1 MSYQIDVS
9 PDVQK
14 VIPTLP
20 GNIRQRIRRAISSLA
35 QDPRPS
41 RSKKLEFS
49 LVDGEPRRLRLEKWR
64 ILYVIIETDI
74 KLCNLDANPD
84 PIARDNIMF
93 SAFLGD
99 VLNIYE
105 AA

>member
-74 KLCNLDANPD
+74 KLVAILAVRKRP
-84 PIARDNIMF
+84 PY
-93 SAFLGD
+93 SYGD
-99 VLNIYE
+99 LSDLFAE
-105 AA
+105 FTE